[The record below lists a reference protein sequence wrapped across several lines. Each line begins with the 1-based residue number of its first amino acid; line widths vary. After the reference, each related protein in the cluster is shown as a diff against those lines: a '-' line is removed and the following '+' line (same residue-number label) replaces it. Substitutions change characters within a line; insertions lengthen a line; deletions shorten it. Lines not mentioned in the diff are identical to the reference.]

1 MSNQGI
7 FISLEGVDGSGK
19 TTLKKHL
26 LERLAGHH
34 KILSI
39 REPGGTKI
47 SEKIRLL
54 LLDTANSDM
63 LPRTEALLYAA
74 ARAQLIEEQI
84 WPALQD
90 GMMVIADR
98 YTDSTLAYQG
108 YGRGLDIDFLNQ
120 LNHLSTGGLEPDLT
134 LLLDID
140 PQQGQLRRPNNNKDR
155 LERAGLDF
163 LNKVRKGYLAIAA
176 TKKRIKVLNAAKSE
190 NDLLSEALALIM
202 GMQLDE
208 N

>member
-1 MSNQGI
+1 MSNRGI
-7 FISLEGVDGSGK
+7 FISIEGVDGSGK

-108 YGRGLDIDFLNQ
+108 FGRGLDIDFLNQ

-155 LERAGLDF
+155 LEQAGLDF

-176 TKKRIKVLNAAKSE
+176 TQKRIKVLDAAKSE

>member
-1 MSNQGI
+1 MSNRGI
-7 FISLEGVDGSGK
+7 FISIEGVDGSGK
-19 TTLKKHL
+19 TTLKKSL
-26 LERLAGHH
+26 IERLALHH

-47 SEKIRLL
+47 SEKVRLL

-74 ARAQLIEEQI
+74 ARAQLIEEEI
-84 WPALQD
+84 LPALRA

-98 YTDSTLAYQG
+98 YIDSTLAYQG
-108 YGRGLDIDFLNQ
+108 YGRGLNVDFLNQ
-120 LNHLSTGGLEPDLT
+120 LNHLSTGGLKPDLT

-140 PQQGQLRRPNNNKDR
+140 PWQGQLRRPHNSKDR
-155 LERAGLDF
+155 LEQAGLNF
-163 LNKVRKGYLAIAA
+163 LNKVRKGYLEIAA
-176 TKKRIKVLNAAKSE
+176 TQKRIKVLDASKSE
-190 NDLLSEALALIM
+190 TDLLNEALDLIM
-202 GMQLDE
+202 GMQQNE